1 MKILVLLNLK
11 KYYDKILFR
20 KTGDN
25 MQSVTS
31 KIFMATLRMI
41 FHSPLSDS
49 SKLSDNAAK
58 LTKDKKSRYKPSKNF
73 TYTKHSIE
81 DVKYEKIINK
91 NCYTKKVI
99 LMIHGGGFKIEL
111 NDFYRKLMTTPALL
125 RLPARIP
132 K

>member
-1 MKILVLLNLK
+1 
-11 KYYDKILFR
+11 
-20 KTGDN
+20 

-31 KIFMATLRMI
+31 KIFMAALRMV

-81 DVKYEKIINK
+81 DVKYEKLVNK
-91 NCYTKKVI
+91 NCTTEKVI
-99 LMIHGGGFKIEL
+99 LMIHV
-111 NDFYRKLMTTPALL
+111 
-125 RLPARIP
+125 
-132 K
+132 

>member
-1 MKILVLLNLK
+1 
-11 KYYDKILFR
+11 
-20 KTGDN
+20 
-25 MQSVTS
+25 MQSLTS

-73 TYTKHSIE
+73 TYTKHFVEEI
-81 DVKYEKIINK
+81 KYEKIINK
-91 NCYTKKVI
+91 NCNTEKVI

-111 NDFYRKLMTTPALL
+111 NDFTAS
-125 RLPARIP
+125 LPKNTVICSVAQP
-132 K
+132 